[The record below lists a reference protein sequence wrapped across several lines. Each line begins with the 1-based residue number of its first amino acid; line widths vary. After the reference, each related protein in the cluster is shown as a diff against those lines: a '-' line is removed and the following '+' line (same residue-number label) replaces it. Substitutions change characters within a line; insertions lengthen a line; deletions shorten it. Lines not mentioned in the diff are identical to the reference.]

1 MNATYCVSWLF
12 AGKARHAG
20 GSTSGEG
27 GATESRSGRVARA
40 SRLLDGVAL
49 AEAQAEEIFDL
60 LPHLVVVAVC
70 YCGSGSGCVEV
81 VMWSGRRREGEGA
94 GVRNMVSFVYVE

>member
-1 MNATYCVSWLF
+1 MDATYCVSWLF

-60 LPHLVVVAVC
+60 LPHLVVVVVC
-70 YCGSGSGCVEV
+70 CRGSGCVEV
-81 VMWSGRRREGEGA
+81 VMWSGRRREGERA
-94 GVRNMVSFVYVE
+94 GVLNMVPFVYDEWT